1 MENYDEHDKNYG
13 ALVNSIS
20 VAMVDK
26 TRGILMDLPKTMPR
40 LQYKNQ
46 TSGLI
51 DVYKR
56 QSSDRTKRAVL
67 W

>member
-26 TRGILMDLPKTMPR
+26 ARGILKQYVLVLTTLQQQTQNLPLNGIR
-40 LQYKNQ
+40 LKME
-46 TSGLI
+46 I
-51 DVYKR
+51 
-56 QSSDRTKRAVL
+56 
-67 W
+67 

>member
-26 TRGILMDLPKTMPR
+26 ARGILMDLPKTMPR
-40 LQYKNQ
+40 LQYKSQ
-46 TSGLI
+46 TSGL
-51 DVYKR
+51 
-56 QSSDRTKRAVL
+56 SSRGSTPGMELVG
-67 W
+67 